1 MARYIDANKL
11 IQRLER
17 EVESCKDP
25 NRGSALGFKMAISIV
40 QTFRWQED
48 VVPRAE
54 YDELNAKYIT
64 LETQEEKENL
74 YCKNVCEPRYK
85 AEIDRLKQNNADRA
99 EFFSALIEAEK
110 RKAKRLKTIAE
121 AEAIKEF
128 ARRVKAT
135 FPSRED
141 PRCTDDDIFTLDS
154 IDTIMNNMLSVLEGE
169 TK

>member
-1 MARYIDANKL
+1 MAEYVDVALLKSQDFQDYSDMDVQYAIDHCPRA
-11 IQRLER
+11 
-17 EVESCKDP
+17 
-25 NRGSALGFKMAISIV
+25 
-40 QTFRWQED
+40 D

-54 YDELNAKYIT
+54 VER
-64 LETQEEKENL
+64 LE
-74 YCKNVCEPRYK
+74 
-85 AEIDRLKQNNADRA
+85 QNNADRV

-110 RKAKRLKTIAE
+110 RKAERLKTIAE

-154 IDTIMNNMLSVLEGE
+154 IDTIMNDMLSVLQREGGGKE
-169 TK
+169 

>member
-1 MARYIDANKL
+1 MARYIDADKL

-25 NRGSALGFKMAISIV
+25 SKGSALGFKMAIFIA
-40 QTFRWQED
+40 QTLADEQ
-48 VVPRAE
+48 VVPR
-54 YDELNAKYIT
+54 
-64 LETQEEKENL
+64 
-74 YCKNVCEPRYK
+74 
-85 AEIDRLKQNNADRA
+85 AEIDRLKQNNADRV

-110 RKAKRLKTIAE
+110 RKAERLKTIAE

-154 IDTIMNNMLSVLEGE
+154 IDTIMNDMLSVLKGE
-169 TK
+169 NK